1 MKNLKWLCMSKEEL
15 IDAIL
20 KIDDD
25 GKLLEKYAY
34 TLAEKRDDLL
44 MQADRVEST
53 ISNVVSM
60 MEELAMDRAKMKHIL
75 ETKYGHFI
83 M

>member
-1 MKNLKWLCMSKEEL
+1 MKNVNCFFMSKEEL

-25 GKLLEKYAY
+25 GKILEKYCCV
-34 TLAEKRDDLL
+34 LADKRDDLL
-44 MQADRVEST
+44 MQADQIEST
-53 ISNVVSM
+53 ISNAASM
-60 MEELAMDRAKMKHIL
+60 MEELAMDRAKMKQIL